1 VGGNQT
7 VKQTDFDD
15 RIDVVPVSDPNM
27 FSMSQRVAMAQLL
40 LQLAQ
45 SNPEQHNLQEAYRRM
60 YLALGV
66 DNIEALLPPPP
77 QPQPTDPALEN
88 SIALL
93 GKPLKAFPG
102 QLHKAH
108 IDAHR
113 AFMSSML
120 VKTNMMTMSLL
131 QAHISEHVSFQAR
144 EEVMQEMAP
153 QLQQAAQLPPDQ
165 QQQLQMQIENKVAER
180 ISVITNNMVVEEQEM
195 MEGMDQD
202 SLVELRKKEL
212 DLQKAE
218 LRRKEKADENDVAV
232 DLLKLKQKA
241 QQNKDNLQSR
251 QDIAGLR
258 AAVTLSKMNGRSTQ

>member
-1 VGGNQT
+1 V
-7 VKQTDFDD
+7 
-15 RIDVVPVSDPNM
+15 
-27 FSMSQRVAMAQLL
+27 
-40 LQLAQ
+40 
-45 SNPEQHNLQEAYRRM
+45 
-60 YLALGV
+60 
-66 DNIEALLPPPP
+66 
-77 QPQPTDPALEN
+77 
-88 SIALL
+88 
-93 GKPLKAFPG
+93 
-102 QLHKAH
+102 
-108 IDAHR
+108 
-113 AFMSSML
+113 
-120 VKTNMMTMSLL
+120 
-131 QAHISEHVSFQAR
+131 
-144 EEVMQEMAP
+144 
-153 QLQQAAQLPPDQ
+153 
-165 QQQLQMQIENKVAER
+165 QIENKVAER